1 MWSRA
6 EKRKSREEEEA
17 VTLLGENL
25 FSTSLIF
32 LWSHFRTRQHWLAE
46 IILSLFLYFFFL
58 STCCICSA
66 ALKKR
71 VYIYNGEYVCVLTWH
86 TEYEAMRLTRREGEK
101 AEDRKKKKE
110 RM

>member
-25 FSTSLIF
+25 FSASLIF

-46 IILSLFLYFFFL
+46 VILSIYIFL

-71 VYIYNGEYVCVLTWH
+71 VYIYIYTMVSMCVC
-86 TEYEAMRLTRREGEK
+86 
-101 AEDRKKKKE
+101 
-110 RM
+110 

>member
-25 FSTSLIF
+25 FSASLIF

-46 IILSLFLYFFFL
+46 VILSIYIFF
-58 STCCICSA
+58 CQ
-66 ALKKR
+66 R
-71 VYIYNGEYVCVLTWH
+71 VVFVQQLLRKEYIYIYTMVSMCVC
-86 TEYEAMRLTRREGEK
+86 
-101 AEDRKKKKE
+101 
-110 RM
+110 